1 MDDMDGRDEDD
12 VDGDHKVVLD
22 VYSMGLQWDKL
33 LVGDNRDIYRY
44 VPMNVVDEHFLS
56 LTL

>member
-1 MDDMDGRDEDD
+1 MDGRDGDD
-12 VDGDHKVVLD
+12 DDGDHKVVLD
-22 VYSMGLQWDKL
+22 VYSMGLRWGKL